1 MDNQETL
8 VPALPEGTVLYDIYQ
23 IVKILGAGGFGITY
37 MAWDQKHERY
47 VVIKECLPVDYAT
60 RENGTLR
67 VIPRSGETERMF
79 ENCVNNT
86 MQEAQT
92 LAGFSHPGVV
102 QIFDLFRSNGT
113 VYYVMELISGQTLFE
128 VMENLKN
135 SGGTFT
141 QEQAEGLLVNM
152 LDILE
157 HLHDHGIYHCDIK
170 PGNIFIMGN
179 GMPKLIDFG
188 AVRSKELQHE
198 GLVQVTPGYT
208 PPEFYPG
215 RFREIGPWCDLY
227 ELGATFYELLT
238 GIVPE
243 PGDKRSVIDRMVKI
257 ASVEGYRKKYSLP
270 LLASIDK
277 ALEPTVDK
285 RFKSSKMWIEYMD
298 AYEAGVRLVTT
309 SDSRANN
316 RLKIASSLN
325 KKKKSQVGRIVFLL
339 ILIALVTAVWF
350 VHTGEIKLPFELPAE
365 YSWLIQSQSQ
375 Q

>member
-1 MDNQETL
+1 MDYQQTT
-8 VPALPEGTVLYDIYQ
+8 VPVLAEGTVLYDIYQ
-23 IVKILGAGGFGITY
+23 IINVLGEGGFSITY
-37 MAWDQKHERY
+37 TAWDAKHERH
-47 VVIKECLPVDYAT
+47 VVIKECLPGAYAT
-60 RENGTLR
+60 RAEDGLTVVPLDESFR
-67 VIPRSGETERMF
+67 EMF
-79 ENCVNNT
+79 ESCIANT

-102 QIFDLFRSNGT
+102 QIFDFFRANGT
-113 VYYVMELISGQTLFE
+113 VYYVMELIVGQTLHE
-128 VMENLKN
+128 VMESLKK
-135 SGGTFT
+135 SGSSFT
-141 QEQAEGLLVNM
+141 QGQAEGLLVNM

-188 AVRSKELQHE
+188 AVRTKALQHG

-238 GIVPE
+238 GVVPD
-243 PGDKRSVIDRMVKI
+243 PGDKRSVVDRMVKI
-257 ASVEGYRKKYSLP
+257 ASVESHRKKYTLP

-277 ALEPTVDK
+277 ALEPSLEK
-285 RFKSSKMWIEYMD
+285 RFKSAKMWVEYMD
-298 AYEAGVRLVTT
+298 AYEAGVQLVTT
-309 SDSRANN
+309 SDPHANQ

-325 KKKKSQVGRIVFLL
+325 KKKKGAMGQIILL
-339 ILIALVTAVWF
+339 VILIGLLALVWF
-350 VHTGEIKLPFELPAE
+350 VHTGAIKLPFELPKE
-365 YSWLIQSQSQ
+365 YSWLIQTENP
-375 Q
+375 